1 MYRLSRSFQLVL
13 IFPDNYRL
21 KQSWKFRRKIKL
33 SDVLREE
40 PYILIRTRRHSQCL
54 HGRNRGHVPPP
65 QTLGALR
72 RNIRVR
78 NCNFLNSTLG
88 ILAKFR
94 GFPVLFF
101 MRPKVLQLQWYDFG
115 HCKNLHN

>member
-1 MYRLSRSFQLVL
+1 MDRLSRSFQLVL

-54 HGRNRGHVPPP
+54 G
-65 QTLGALR
+65 
-72 RNIRVR
+72 
-78 NCNFLNSTLG
+78 G
-88 ILAKFR
+88 IGDMSPHPRHLAPY
-94 GFPVLFF
+94 GGT
-101 MRPKVLQLQWYDFG
+101 FG
-115 HCKNLHN
+115 YAIAIS